1 MRVTKAIKAEQLK
14 LLQEHYFDAKPALE
28 YTNEFELLVAVV
40 LSAQCTDERVNI
52 VTKRLFPE
60 LNHPAKMLA
69 IGVTKLETLIKD
81 CGLYKSKAKNL
92 IATCQILVDQYHGEV
107 PREFDQ
113 LVELPGVGRKT
124 ANVVV
129 SVLFGTPAIAVD
141 THVFRVSHRL
151 GLVSDACTTPF
162 SVEKELVK
170 NIPEA
175 DIPIAHHWLI
185 LHGRYVCQARTPQCD
200 KCGLQLMCKYYCEK
214 YKVSKEKPKDKE

>member
-1 MRVTKAIKAEQLK
+1 M
-14 LLQEHYFDAKPALE
+14 
-28 YTNEFELLVAVV
+28 AVV

-92 IATCQILVDQYHGEV
+92 IATLSDSSRTI
-107 PREFDQ
+107 PRGSATEFDQ

-124 ANVVV
+124 ANVLV

-141 THVFRVSHRL
+141 THVFRVSNRL
-151 GLVSDACTTPF
+151 KLGIAKTP
-162 SVEKELVK
+162 EEMELK
-170 NIPEA
+170 
-175 DIPIAHHWLI
+175 
-185 LHGRYVCQARTPQCD
+185 
-200 KCGLQLMCKYYCEK
+200 LQRGN
-214 YKVSKEKPKDKE
+214 S

>member
-60 LNHPAKMLA
+60 LNHPAKMLE
-69 IGVTKLETLIKD
+69 IGVAKLETLIKD

-92 IATCQILVDQYHGEV
+92 IATCQILVDRYHGEV

-141 THVFRVSHRL
+141 THVFRVSNRL
-151 GLVSDACTTPF
+151 KLGIAKTPEEMEQKLQKAIPKRTGLPHTT
-162 SVEKELVK
+162 
-170 NIPEA
+170 
-175 DIPIAHHWLI
+175 
-185 LHGRYVCQARTPQCD
+185 G
-200 KCGLQLMCKYYCEK
+200 
-214 YKVSKEKPKDKE
+214 

>member
-60 LNHPAKMLA
+60 LNHPAKMLE
-69 IGVTKLETLIKD
+69 IGVAKLETLIKD

-92 IATCQILVDQYHGEV
+92 IATCQILVEQYHGEV

-113 LVELPGVGRKT
+113 LVAKT
-124 ANVVV
+124 PEEMEQK
-129 SVLFGTPAIAVD
+129 LQKAIPKKDWA
-141 THVFRVSHRL
+141 
-151 GLVSDACTTPF
+151 A
-162 SVEKELVK
+162 
-170 NIPEA
+170 
-175 DIPIAHHWLI
+175 AHHWLI
-185 LHGRYVCQARTPQCD
+185 YHGRRVCKARKPLCNE
-200 KCGLQLMCKYYCEK
+200 CFLNHLCPSAG
-214 YKVSKEKPKDKE
+214 KV

>member
-60 LNHPAKMLA
+60 LNHPAKMLE
-69 IGVTKLETLIKD
+69 IGVAKLETLIKD

-92 IATCQILVDQYHGEV
+92 IATCQILVDRYHGEV

-124 ANVVV
+124 ANVVR
-129 SVLFGTPAIAVD
+129 SVAFDIPAFAVD
-141 THVFRVSHRL
+141 THVERISKRL
-151 GLVSDACTTPF
+151 GFAKRDDNVLT
-162 SVEKELVK
+162 VEKKLCRS
-170 NIPEA
+170 IPRNRWNKS
-175 DIPIAHHWLI
+175 HHQFI
-185 LHGRYVCQARTPQCD
+185 FFGRYFCKATNPSCTECKLFD
-200 KCGLQLMCKYYCEK
+200 MCKDPIKNK
-214 YKVSKEKPKDKE
+214 YL